1 MLKEALHKKVQLY
14 DVIHMKFKKRE
25 TNLWLKNVNMWSALR
40 GQDRDYVNKDYARI
54 WDYINPRDYLGRG
67 KRNILG

>member
-40 GQDRDYVNKDYARI
+40 G
-54 WDYINPRDYLGRG
+54 
-67 KRNILG
+67 